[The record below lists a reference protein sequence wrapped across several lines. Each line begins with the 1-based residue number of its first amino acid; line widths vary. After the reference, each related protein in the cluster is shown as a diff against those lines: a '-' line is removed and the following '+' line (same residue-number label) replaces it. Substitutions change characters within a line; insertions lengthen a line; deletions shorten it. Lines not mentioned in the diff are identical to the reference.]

1 MGESDGA
8 VVLKYDPRISRRAE
22 AKRRKSSVF
31 VTGSLLVFGL
41 DTQCANNVRVTAGD
55 SCIT

>member
-1 MGESDGA
+1 MEESDGA
-8 VVLKYDPRISRRAE
+8 VVLSYDARISRRNE
-22 AKRRKSSVF
+22 AKKSSVF

-41 DTQCANNVRVTAGD
+41 DTQCANNARVTAGD

>member
-1 MGESDGA
+1 MEEGDDA
-8 VVLKYDPRISRRAE
+8 IVLRYDHRNSRRNE
-22 AKRRKSSVF
+22 AKKKSSVF

-41 DTQCANNVRVTAGD
+41 DMQCANNVRVTAGD